1 MLPKLQ
7 YSVIWFL
14 PASIDHWLV
23 GSKFLLGIIQ
33 PGEKGSTSAIQ
44 LRKSLLRYCLLSWT
58 LLMSTISP
66 IMKKKYADSAE
77 PNELLAK
84 RLITQNEIQKL
95 MRNETGS
102 MAWWDKWWLPMNWC
116 MLLINKEL
124 HEKGHLPR
132 Y

>member
-1 MLPKLQ
+1 M
-7 YSVIWFL
+7 
-14 PASIDHWLV
+14 LV

-84 RLITQNEIQKL
+84 GLITQNEIQKL

-102 MAWWDKWWLPMNWC
+102 MPWWDKWWLPMNWC

>member
-1 MLPKLQ
+1 M
-7 YSVIWFL
+7 
-14 PASIDHWLV
+14 LV

-77 PNELLAK
+77 PNELLSK
-84 RLITQNEIQKL
+84 GLITQNEIQKL